1 LPSPRRGGW
10 PQFRA
15 ASRLFR
21 LFLQV
26 ENRRRQGGNLPVR
39 AISAKRDPAARS
51 LARTYSFNADLSMDD
66 CFFSIM

>member
-1 LPSPRRGGW
+1 MPSPIRGRL

-15 ASRLFR
+15 AGRLFR

-39 AISAKRDPAARS
+39 VTLAQRDPAARS
-51 LARTYSFNADLSMDD
+51 LA
-66 CFFSIM
+66 